1 VAAAFLDFFQ
11 SILSGYA
18 QFMRNNKLN
27 VQAFRDA
34 QPPAIKSFLDQFEAS
49 QMWFSFIMER
59 YRLARTRTTAHAH
72 NTRRGCLLTGAGM
85 NHRETMSEKGT
96 LRNCVLLKAQT
107 HTPVAHNQMEQQ
119 PAVFEVCCK
128 CGCDVEGDTQDKDG
142 RPICMAC
149 LEAKDR
155 KGLGMGGWFKNLRG
169 THTRHDTRFFE
180 AHSRERVLR
189 SR

>member
-1 VAAAFLDFFQ
+1 
-11 SILSGYA
+11 
-18 QFMRNNKLN
+18 
-27 VQAFRDA
+27 
-34 QPPAIKSFLDQFEAS
+34 
-49 QMWFSFIMER
+49 
-59 YRLARTRTTAHAH
+59 
-72 NTRRGCLLTGAGM
+72 
-85 NHRETMSEKGT
+85 MSEKGT

-107 HTPVAHNQMEQQ
+107 HAPAAAAAQSHIEQ

-169 THTRHDTRFFE
+169 TEQCDTP
-180 AHSRERVLR
+180 AVLPILR
-189 SR
+189 PQQLTLCRRRRGFGRKQGVEG